1 MVEKSSKES
10 VDVLFSLFKL
20 LGSGIISALGL
31 TLIASNRWN
40 LLDSA
45 IVTFVIL
52 YMTWQTLGLTITKM
66 GIDQVIFASVSQ
78 DQTIFFGER
87 KFFKKWV
94 FPISAGFSILI
105 AIIFSSWAG
114 VVAFL
119 TIILDTHSLM
129 IMADLNARNHYGITA
144 FSNLLNYPL
153 FFIFILI
160 SSYYIKL
167 NITIILLFFLGTSL
181 IRWIWLNSRK
191 TSPHGKREVT
201 SGIGVEMGLLQ
212 VFNYLMFKLDQ
223 IVLASTLFIV
233 ANNNFLAE
241 YLFMAKFP
249 ELVSGILTAV
259 GTILFPKLY
268 ITYPL
273 KSNNSLKIIKQ
284 ICLNLLT
291 VFLTVIGSLIY
302 KLLWNGHELL
312 SWYFVIPFL
321 VHSAFIYIVN
331 NISYSMIRQGYI
343 RRLLLNLVSSV
354 ISGFVI
360 VVILYSQNNYSFLIW
375 IVPLQLGLFSLFSFN
390 IPWGK
395 RKEIYVQTN

>member
-10 VDVLFSLFKL
+10 VNVLFSLFKL

-94 FPISAGFSILI
+94 FPISAGFSVLI

-129 IMADLNARNHYGITA
+129 MMADLNARNHYGITA

-153 FFIFILI
+153 FFIFIF
-160 SSYYIKL
+160 SGSYFIKL
-167 NITIILLFFLGTSL
+167 NITIVLFLFLATSL
-181 IRWIWLNSRK
+181 IRWIWVNSQK
-191 TSPHGKREVT
+191 TSRHGKREVT

-233 ANNNFLAE
+233 ANSNFLAQ

-259 GTILFPKLY
+259 GTVLFPKLY
-268 ITYPL
+268 IIYPL
-273 KSNNSLKIIKQ
+273 KNNDSLRIIKQ

-291 VFLTVIGSLIY
+291 VLLTIIGSLIY
-302 KLLWNGHELL
+302 KYIWNGHEFL
-312 SWYFVIPFL
+312 SWYFITPFL
-321 VHSAFIYIVN
+321 VHSSVIYIVN

-343 RRLLLNLVSSV
+343 RKLLINVVFSV
-354 ISGFVI
+354 ISGFVT
-360 VVILYSQNNYSFLIW
+360 VVILYFQNNYSFLIW
-375 IVPLQLGLFSLFSFN
+375 VVPLQLVIFSLFSFN
-390 IPWGK
+390 IAWGK
-395 RKEIYVQTN
+395 RKEIYEQTN